1 MNMTEQEARN
11 VLRETM
17 SAVCG
22 ICHDRQTIEDI
33 EFLPDICACC
43 EAKDKVAQL
52 VMMSC
57 KPVGTREDLE
67 SSFEAF
73 WTIYRKYQDA
83 NKKRA
88 KTAWMRIKPDEDLT
102 RKIMA
107 AVNEQSQSEQW
118 QRGYVPH
125 AATWL
130 NGEQWNDTLREVSKG
145 KPGTGSRANYAQ
157 HEFREEDLEGIFLD
171 LSAAVL

>member
-1 MNMTEQEARN
+1 MNMTEQEARA

-22 ICHDRQTIEDI
+22 ICHDRQIIDDI
-33 EFLPDICACC
+33 EMMPDICACC
-43 EAKDKVAQL
+43 EAKEKVAQL

-88 KTAWMRIKPDEDLT
+88 KTAWMRIKPDTELT
-102 RKIMA
+102 EKIMA
-107 AVNEQSQSEQW
+107 AVNEQSRSEQW

-130 NGEQWNDTLREVSKG
+130 NGEQWNDTLRAQRTTR
-145 KPGTGSRANYAQ
+145 PGTGSRANYAQ
-157 HEFREEDLEGIFLD
+157 REYKEEDFEGVFVD
-171 LSAAVL
+171 LNAVVL